1 MELEKV
7 NIIGGIIPKVLK
19 FITKQELD
27 YREFDFVYGQE
38 EYTKDYKKVK
48 KQFKRQLKKIFNYGN
63 R

>member
-19 FITKQELD
+19 IITKHKLED
-27 YREFDFVYGQE
+27 SEFDFVYGQE
-38 EYTKDYKKVK
+38 EYTKYLSKVK
-48 KQFKRQLKKIFNYGN
+48 KQFKRQLKKTFNYGS

>member
-19 FITKQELD
+19 IITKQELD
-27 YREFDFVYGQE
+27 YIEFDFVYGQE

-48 KQFKRQLKKIFNYGN
+48 KQFKRQLKKTFNYGN
-63 R
+63 

>member
-19 FITKQELD
+19 IITKQELD
-27 YREFDFVYGQE
+27 YREFDFVYGHE

-48 KQFKRQLKKIFNYGN
+48 KQFKRQLKKTFNYGS

>member
-19 FITKQELD
+19 IITKQELD
-27 YREFDFVYGQE
+27 YIEFDFVYGQE

>member
-19 FITKQELD
+19 IITKQELD

-48 KQFKRQLKKIFNYGN
+48 NNLKDN
-63 R
+63 

>member
-19 FITKQELD
+19 IITKQELD
-27 YREFDFVYGQE
+27 YIEFDFVYGQE

-48 KQFKRQLKKIFNYGN
+48 KQFKRQLKKTF
-63 R
+63 RK

>member
-19 FITKQELD
+19 IITKQELD

-48 KQFKRQLKKIFNYGN
+48 KQFKRQLKKTFRYGS